1 MESTEQNQSENELQ
15 SNEESTIKISD
26 SEGVKLSEEE
36 IKIKIAEMEL
46 IKVEANEQYKS
57 KNYLEALNSYIRSIK
72 QVLKEYSDDMP
83 THYIS
88 SINDSID
95 KEFHSLISTLFLN
108 RGLCFKQLREFDN
121 AIDNFSK
128 SLLFNQENHKAQYQ
142 RLELNYNKGE
152 YLEAQEDYIKLKQ
165 ADSKLL
171 SEFITSEYILNLKAE
186 EKKKELTGEM
196 MGKLKDVGNSLLGM
210 FGMSLDN
217 FQLNQNNGGGYNIQY
232 KN

>member
-1 MESTEQNQSENELQ
+1 MESTEQNQTENELQ
-15 SNEESTIKISD
+15 SNEESTIKV
-26 SEGVKLSEEE
+26 SESESIKLSEEE
-36 IKIKIAEMEL
+36 IKSKIAEMEL
-46 IKVEANEQYKS
+46 IKVEATEQYKS

-88 SINDSID
+88 SIKDSID

>member
-57 KNYLEALNSYIRSIK
+57 KNYLEALNSYFHSIK
-72 QVLKEYSDDMP
+72 QVLKEYSDDTP

-88 SINDSID
+88 SIKDSID

-108 RGLCFKQLREFDN
+108 RGLCFKQLKEFDN
-121 AIDNFSK
+121 AIDNLSK

-165 ADSKLL
+165 ANSKLL
-171 SEFITSEYILNLKAE
+171 SEFKTSEYILNLKAE